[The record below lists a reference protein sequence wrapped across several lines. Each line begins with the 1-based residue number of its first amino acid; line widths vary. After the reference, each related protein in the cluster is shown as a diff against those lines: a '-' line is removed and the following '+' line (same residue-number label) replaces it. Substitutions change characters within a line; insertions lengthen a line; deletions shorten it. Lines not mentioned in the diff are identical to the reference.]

1 MELGHLDGMKILI
14 TQANGVKILL
24 REKVSTNGPTDEIM
38 MVNGKIVIW
47 KEEDYISGQME
58 ANILETL

>member
-1 MELGHLDGMKILI
+1 MKILI